1 MSSND
6 NQSPTILAV
15 DDSPVMQDLVK
26 RALSSEYR
34 VLVADNAVDALSI
47 IYHDHISL
55 LLLDVTMPGIDGL
68 ELCRTVRN
76 IPQFQELPI
85 IMLTARDGMFDK
97 VQGRLAGATEYLTKP
112 FQSEQLCQVVK
123 TFLSIQAPSEEK
135 LEKGSNIGSNIR

>member
-1 MSSND
+1 MSSNES
-6 NQSPTILAV
+6 QSPTILAV

-26 RALSSEYR
+26 RALSNEYR

-47 IYHDHISL
+47 IYHDQVSL

-123 TFLSIQAPSEEK
+123 TFLNASATS
-135 LEKGSNIGSNIR
+135 

>member
-1 MSSND
+1 MSSNES
-6 NQSPTILAV
+6 QSPTILAV

-26 RALSSEYR
+26 RALSTEYR

-123 TFLSIQAPSEEK
+123 TFLSIQATSEEN
-135 LEKGSNIGSNIR
+135 LEKGSNIR